1 MKTEE
6 SVSIKQINTNRIRDF
21 MNLEGSVSKSRI
33 SRQLGLSFPTVTRL
47 MDELCASGEVLEQGT
62 GSSTGGR
69 CACMYR
75 LNPGYHLYLLIQI
88 ENGRVRWTLKD
99 LEESLV
105 EQGEFEFGTFSLE
118 RLDQLLTGTAARYE
132 HLSAAAIGI
141 AALVSRGVVEESDL
155 FGYLKGIDITEHLRS
170 VTPIPVVL
178 ENDMNFLTMGCWTV
192 WKGSV
197 NSLVTLFLNNCG
209 MGGGMII
216 DGKLWTGASGFST
229 EPCFLPFMDKYWD
242 GLAGDLSRYDIVEP
256 YTRLIQI
263 YSVTVNPSMVILYSH
278 PLLEGKLD
286 EIRRSCAAS
295 IPAKALP
302 AIELSRNYQ
311 KDYESGL
318 FAMARSASRDGP
330 KRT

>member
-6 SVSIKQINTNRIRDF
+6 SVSIKQINIDRIRTCMDR
-21 MNLEGSVSKSRI
+21 EESVSKSRI

-69 CACMYR
+69 CASMYQ
-75 LNPGYHLYLLIQI
+75 LNPAYHLYLLIQI
-88 ENGRVRWTLKD
+88 ENGRIRWTIKD
-99 LEESLV
+99 LRERPV
-105 EQGEFEFGTFSLE
+105 EQGEFAFETFSLE
-118 RLDQLLTGTAARYE
+118 RLDQLMADTGARYE
-132 HLSAAAIGI
+132 RLSAAAIGI
-141 AALVSRGVVEESDL
+141 AALVNRGVVEESEL
-155 FGYLKGIDITEHLRS
+155 FDCLKGMNLTEHLRT
-170 VTPIPVVL
+170 VTPVPAVFD
-178 ENDMNFLTMGCWTV
+178 NDMNFLTMGCWTA
-192 WKGSV
+192 WQDSV

-229 EPCFLPFMDKYWD
+229 EPCYLPFMDEYWN
-242 GLAGDLSRYDIVEP
+242 GLSGDLARYDIVEP

-263 YSVTVNPSMVILYSH
+263 YAATVNPSMVVLYSH

-286 EIRRSCAAS
+286 EIRSSCAAC

-302 AIELSRNYQ
+302 VIELSRNYQ
-311 KDYESGL
+311 NDYESGL
-318 FAMARSASRDGP
+318 FAMARNI
-330 KRT
+330 